1 MNMNEHA
8 LKMLQELTGSHG
20 YIAGRTAQESGDWL
34 CRHYFF
40 RKSKIRDM
48 IVMILCL
55 IFMKGPFKNQEEQT
69 MEDKL
74 ILALYFARDELAI
87 TETDRKYGGYCY
99 SIANRILRNNEDSEE
114 TVSDTY
120 LQAWNSIPPQCP
132 NFLKLFLAKITRNL
146 ALNRL
151 QKLSAAKRGGGEVEL
166 VLEELAGC
174 IPGTE
179 QIDDQLNAKELARVI
194 REFLDTLPERDQ
206 DIFLQRYF
214 FFDDADTIA
223 VRYRIKRT
231 NVNLILS
238 RTRSKLKAYLT
249 QEGYYL

>member
-1 MNMNEHA
+1 
-8 LKMLQELTGSHG
+8 
-20 YIAGRTAQESGDWL
+20 
-34 CRHYFF
+34 
-40 RKSKIRDM
+40 
-48 IVMILCL
+48 
-55 IFMKGPFKNQEEQT
+55 
-69 MEDKL
+69 MEDKT
-74 ILALYFARDELAI
+74 ILDLYFARDELAI
-87 TETDRKYGGYCY
+87 TETDRKYGSYCY
-99 SIANRILRNNEDSEE
+99 SIANRILCSNEDSEE

-120 LQAWNSIPPQCP
+120 WQTWNSIPPHRP

-151 QKLSAAKRGGGEVEL
+151 QKQSAAKRGGGEVEL

-179 QIDDQLNAKELARVI
+179 QIDDQLNAKELARAI

-214 FFDDADTIA
+214 FFDDTETIA
-223 VRYRIKRT
+223 ARFRMKRA

-238 RTRSKLKAYLT
+238 RTRLKLKTYLT

>member
-1 MNMNEHA
+1 M
-8 LKMLQELTGSHG
+8 
-20 YIAGRTAQESGDWL
+20 
-34 CRHYFF
+34 
-40 RKSKIRDM
+40 
-48 IVMILCL
+48 
-55 IFMKGPFKNQEEQT
+55 
-69 MEDKL
+69 MEDKA
-74 ILALYFARDELAI
+74 ILDLYFARDELAI
-87 TETDRKYGGYCY
+87 TETDRKYGGYCF
-99 SIANRILRNNEDSEE
+99 SVANRILCSNEDSEE

-120 LQAWNSIPPQCP
+120 WQAWNSIPPQRP

-151 QKLSAAKRGGGEVEL
+151 QKQSAAKRGGGEVEL

-179 QIDDQLNAKELARVI
+179 QIDDQLNAKELGSTI
-194 REFLDTLPERDQ
+194 RLFLDTLPERDQ

-214 FFDDADTIA
+214 FFDDPEIIA
-223 VRYRIKRT
+223 ARFGLKRT

-238 RTRSKLKAYLT
+238 RTRSKLKTYLT